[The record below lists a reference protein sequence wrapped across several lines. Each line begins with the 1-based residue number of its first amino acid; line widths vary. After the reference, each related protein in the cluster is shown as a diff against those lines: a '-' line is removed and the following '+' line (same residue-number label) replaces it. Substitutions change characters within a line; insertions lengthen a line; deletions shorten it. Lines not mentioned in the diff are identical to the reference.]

1 MKSSYFKKTRKKGI
15 FLAPRIASELS
26 RWVLSISLRWIRGYC
41 SVSFCFMRSR
51 SSLRSLTKNKNLRH
65 DSRKLIASKFIEPT

>member
-15 FLAPRIASELS
+15 FLAPRIASELL

-51 SSLRSLTKNKNLRH
+51 SSLRSLTKNNLRH